1 MTTEA
6 LTPRSRWPWG
16 VLFSLTWLILL
27 KFPVQAMITNLD
39 DSWRSVLAY
48 CAHQHMQFG
57 RDVIFTYGPLGYLH
71 SYIHSGW
78 HFTAKII
85 WEFFFSALTAAAAVA
100 VGVRLPGRITRAVFF
115 LTFWTTSAAVC
126 PVGPDPIYLFCIV
139 ALTSW
144 MIRAEGRRDQA
155 LLAGALTLGVLSLTK
170 FTFAT
175 LSTAAIGT
183 VCFIEIVRGNPKRAA
198 CAASCYLAGF
208 LASWL
213 ACGQAISNLP
223 AYVRASLEIVSGYKA
238 MALVS
243 VEGILRIGV
252 TVCGFFGVAL
262 ALAAVGAGF
271 QHPDAL
277 LQVVFFAFT
286 FFLAWKEGFV
296 RADGHCLIFFSFALS
311 LPFVVMAFLPLP
323 QRRRG
328 AVAGALAAA
337 FLAAWLGLDA
347 VNKHCGYTRPRESAY
362 WKAPAKEGLKN
373 LKTLFQL
380 RKLQQHLDAKL
391 TAQRAVED
399 LPAIR
404 ALVGRAPVDMLGYSQ
419 GALLLNG
426 LNYRPRPVIQSYS
439 AYDPWLLKKNSS
451 YYEGRDAPEFVVYR
465 MESIDDRF
473 PTLDDS
479 AALAALLRRYSPVIT
494 EKSYLLWRKNE
505 KATAPIGTAPSA
517 PARFRFEQEIPVPDS
532 GGAAQWVTIRLRLS
546 LLGRIREFLFQM
558 PEVRI
563 RVLTDQAVWKDYR
576 LIPGI
581 AEAGFL
587 LNPFIAT
594 TADAADL
601 HAGILRRKIRALKLT
616 VLPATQRYFQTP
628 FEAEFQDLPGLAP
641 QHRRK
646 DLPRGHDR

>member
-1 MTTEA
+1 MTTET

-27 KFPVQAMITNLD
+27 KFPVQALITNLD

-48 CAHQHMQFG
+48 GAHQHMQFG
-57 RDVIFTYGPLGYLH
+57 RDIIFTYGPLGYLH

-85 WEFFFSALTAAAAVA
+85 WEIAFSALAAAAAVA
-100 VGVRLPGRITRAVFF
+100 IGVRLPGRITRAVFF
-115 LTFWTTSAAVC
+115 IAFWTTSAAVC

-139 ALTSW
+139 ALASW

-155 LLAGALTLGVLSLTK
+155 LLAGALALGVLSLTK

-175 LSTAAIGT
+175 VSTAAIGT
-183 VCFIEIVRGNPKRAA
+183 VCLIEIVRGNPKRAA
-198 CAASCYLAGF
+198 WAASCYLAGF
-208 LASWL
+208 LAAWL

-223 AYVRASLEIVSGYKA
+223 AYVRASWEIVSGYKA
-238 MALVS
+238 MALAS

-252 TVCGFFGVAL
+252 TVCGLFAVAL

-271 QHPDAL
+271 QNPDAL
-277 LQVVFFAFT
+277 PQVVFFAFT

-311 LPFVVMAFLPLP
+311 LPFVIMAFLPLP

-337 FLAAWLGLDA
+337 FLVAWIGLDA

-362 WKAPAKEGLKN
+362 WEAPAQEGLKN

-380 RKLQQHLDAKL
+380 RTLQQHLDAKL
-391 TAQRAVED
+391 AAQRAAED

-439 AYDPWLLKKNSS
+439 AYDPWLLQKNAA
-451 YYEGRDAPEFVVYR
+451 YYEGKDAPEFVVYR

-479 AALAALLRRYSPVIT
+479 AALAVLLRRYSPLIT

-505 KATAPIGTAPSA
+505 EAAEPIRTAPSA

-532 GGAAQWVTIRLRLS
+532 GGSAQWAALRIRPS
-546 LLGRIREFLFQM
+546 LLGRLRGFLYQE
-558 PEVRI
+558 PPVTL
-563 RVLTDQAVWKDYR
+563 RVLTESGRWKSHR
-576 LIPGI
+576 LIPGM

-587 LNPFIAT
+587 LNPYLENNWDVLCACT
-594 TADAADL
+594 
-601 HAGILRRKIRALKLT
+601 GGRRDKRIRALMVTLGRGEE
-616 VLPATQRYFQTP
+616 RYFQKTL
-628 FEAEFQDLPGLAP
+628 EVGFQDLAGLP
-641 QHRRK
+641 PRR
-646 DLPRGHDR
+646 GA